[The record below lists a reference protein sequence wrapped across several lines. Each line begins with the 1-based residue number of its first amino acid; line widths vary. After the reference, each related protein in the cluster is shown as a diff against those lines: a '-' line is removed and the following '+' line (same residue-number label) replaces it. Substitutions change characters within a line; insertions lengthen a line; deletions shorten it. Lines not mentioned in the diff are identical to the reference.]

1 MYIKSSI
8 YTNTLKAMM
17 SKKQD
22 KNYDNEVSTFD
33 LGLALFIMSVSIITL
48 NSLLCVGTMIYTNSL
63 ASTTSTTTT
72 TPLAPLASTTPAINK
87 NLFTGIWYK
96 VDSNYSN
103 LHIYQNNDISFKNES
118 NTELVNGYIDYKSN
132 LIYMSGGGCGG
143 CGGGSCGGGGCGCGG
158 GSSNNIV
165 YNISYVHRVN
175 NAYSFTILYDK
186 ACKKYYVYR
195 KYDYVVNIAFI
206 TKLVE
211 SLQRPQ
217 L

>member
-1 MYIKSSI
+1 MI
-8 YTNTLKAMM
+8 

-22 KNYDNEVSTFD
+22 KNYDSEVSTID
-33 LGLALFIMSVSIITL
+33 LSLALFILSVSIITF

-72 TPLAPLASTTPAINK
+72 TPITLVINK

-132 LIYMSGGGCGG
+132 LIYMS
-143 CGGGSCGGGGCGCGG
+143 GG

-211 SLQRPQ
+211 SLQ
-217 L
+217 LL

>member
-8 YTNTLKAMM
+8 YINTLRAMLF
-17 SKKQD
+17 KKQD

-33 LGLALFIMSVSIITL
+33 LGLALFIMSVSIITF

-63 ASTTSTTTT
+63 ASTTPTTPITTTT
-72 TPLAPLASTTPAINK
+72 LVINK

-132 LIYMSGGGCGG
+132 LIYMSGGGGG
-143 CGGGSCGGGGCGCGG
+143 SYGGGGGSGG

-175 NAYSFTILYDK
+175 NAYSFTILYDR

-211 SLQRPQ
+211 SLQ
-217 L
+217 LL

>member
-1 MYIKSSI
+1 MIFR
-8 YTNTLKAMM
+8 
-17 SKKQD
+17 KQD
-22 KNYDNEVSTFD
+22 KQYDNEVSTFD
-33 LGLALFIMSVSIITL
+33 ASFALFIMSVGIITL
-48 NSLLCVGTMIYTNSL
+48 NSLVCIGTMMYTNYNYTSIP
-63 ASTTSTTTT
+63 ASIINSININSINNNPININSINNNPINNNPNTTVIT
-72 TPLAPLASTTPAINK
+72 IDK

-96 VDSNYSN
+96 IDSNYSN

-132 LIYMSGGGCGG
+132 LIYMSGGG
-143 CGGGSCGGGGCGCGG
+143 GGGSG

-211 SLQRPQ
+211 SLQ
-217 L
+217 LL

>member
-1 MYIKSSI
+1 MI
-8 YTNTLKAMM
+8 

-132 LIYMSGGGCGG
+132 LIYMSGCGG
-143 CGGGSCGGGGCGCGG
+143 GGGDGSCGGGGSCG
-158 GSSNNIV
+158 NNIV

>member
-8 YTNTLKAMM
+8 YINTLRAMLF
-17 SKKQD
+17 KKQD

-33 LGLALFIMSVSIITL
+33 LGLALFIMSVSIITF

-63 ASTTSTTTT
+63 ASTTPTTPITTTT
-72 TPLAPLASTTPAINK
+72 LVINK

-132 LIYMSGGGCGG
+132 LIYMSG
-143 CGGGSCGGGGCGCGG
+143 GG

-211 SLQRPQ
+211 SLQ
-217 L
+217 LL